1 MRGVRQSMR
10 HRFFV
15 ILNKTMGYMKIY
27 NGLLGMLMLA
37 LVSCGGEKTAEK
49 NEEEKTAFAFTPKA
63 GEKKQMVYE
72 FDFDLP
78 SQKANVGFMCDIG
91 LEVTATQNGK
101 HEIALSYNKVCAK
114 GNYAGIEINLCS
126 GDTVPN
132 ELMRVVTPV
141 FSYLNSVYQL
151 QFDDRMRK
159 TGEALVSSDSTKGH
173 TGLTSKMQFFTVLPD
188 SSVSIGDTWEEDL
201 DWSAANQKKA
211 RITYTYKSK
220 KGSNAVFSFKGEL
233 KTTGE
238 GFGEE
243 YTMHAILTGEVE
255 VDVTTG
261 WTVDAEMKQDVTMK
275 VGEKPA
281 ETATYTYRM
290 RMK

>member
-1 MRGVRQSMR
+1 
-10 HRFFV
+10 
-15 ILNKTMGYMKIY
+15 MKIY
-27 NGLLGMLMLA
+27 NALLGSCLLA
-37 LVSCGGEKTAEK
+37 LVSCGGRETTDKKESET
-49 NEEEKTAFAFTPKA
+49 TAFTFTPKA

-78 SQKANVGFMCDIG
+78 SQKAKVGFMCDLG
-91 LEVTATQNGK
+91 LEVTSTESGK
-101 HEIALSYNKVCAK
+101 HEIAVSYNKVCAK

-141 FSYLNSVYQL
+141 FSYLNSVYRL
-151 QFDDRMRK
+151 QFDNRMRK
-159 TGEALVSSDSTKGH
+159 TGEALVASDSTKGH
-173 TGLTSKMQFFTVLPD
+173 AGLTSKMQFFTVLPD
-188 SSVSIGDTWEEDL
+188 SSVNIGDTWEEDL

-220 KGSNAVFSFKGEL
+220 KDNQAVFTFKGEL

-243 YTMHAILTGEVE
+243 YTMQATLTGEVE
-255 VDVTTG
+255 VDITTG
-261 WTVDAEMKQDVTMK
+261 WTVEAEMKQNVSMK
-275 VGEKPA
+275 VGEKPE
-281 ETATYTYRM
+281 ETAVYTYRM
-290 RMK
+290 KMK